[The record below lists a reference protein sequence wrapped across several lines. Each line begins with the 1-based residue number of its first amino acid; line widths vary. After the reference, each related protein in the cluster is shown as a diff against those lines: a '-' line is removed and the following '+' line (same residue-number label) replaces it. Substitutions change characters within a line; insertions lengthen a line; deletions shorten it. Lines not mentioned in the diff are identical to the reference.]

1 MLPYF
6 HKSTLRKGSFL
17 YLSKPVEVGISG
29 EAMLCTIVFNNVSP
43 LPCSHPACSEF
54 CVHIEFL
61 PEIVCKV
68 EKVRLT
74 FHTFHNYLNFCGG
87 KKDDGLLTIYESTV
101 NCIKLA
107 DYKYD

>member
-29 EAMLCTIVFNNVSP
+29 EAMLCTTIVFNNVSP

-54 CVHIEFL
+54 CVHLKFL
-61 PEIVCKV
+61 PEIVCKAGKV
-68 EKVRLT
+68 CKVIILGYFEPPVRVFGATVPEKGSHEFRCSRAT
-74 FHTFHNYLNFCGG
+74 FVPCL
-87 KKDDGLLTIYESTV
+87 
-101 NCIKLA
+101 
-107 DYKYD
+107 